1 LSSPQLPLRSKNK
14 KQQLI
19 RRLITIKKIL
29 KRSPLLIILFAAVGA
44 LFTLYFSGIAEY
56 YYSQAVSWPDF
67 LSGKHVN
74 VYIQQYLPDTE
85 NPVRTKDLID
95 YCKEREDSFIIY
107 RDFPYTSG
115 KAVYLGGNTSFEPD
129 IVEGRSFT
137 KEDFEKQMPVAI
149 IADYEWLSDK
159 CIIRN
164 GKEYILHE
172 NNEYEVIGK
181 FKRPSR
187 QYLQEDGLTM
197 YEGVY
202 DASYFVNMAA
212 SFETDIFIPLNGY
225 YTIDAK
231 EKSGEFLEGFT
242 NLVKK
247 INPDIRIDREEV
259 IEEAIIVNNT
269 QRLLRAINYED
280 SMKLLILIILPAFLI
295 LLNIPSITN
304 YWIEGRKK
312 EISVRML
319 SGGKPSAIRN
329 MMLRDY
335 LLITTIGYV
344 FGLLLVIIVA
354 NFKLFLFIGV
364 TVYPAAVISGY
375 ITCLLIGLILGFI
388 SLTIILKKNVII
400 PTRE

>member
-1 LSSPQLPLRSKNK
+1 MQ
-14 KQQLI
+14 
-19 RRLITIKKIL
+19 TT
-29 KRSPLLIILFAAVGA
+29 A
-44 LFTLYFSGIAEY
+44 
-56 YYSQAVSWPDF
+56 WPDF
-67 LSGKHVN
+67 LSGKHIN
-74 VYIQQYLPDTE
+74 VYIQQYLPDTKT
-85 NPVRTKDLID
+85 PVKTKDLID
-95 YCKEREDSFIIY
+95 YCKARDDNFILY
-107 RDFPYTSG
+107 RDFPLSGG
-115 KAVYLGGNTSFEPD
+115 KAVYLSGDTSFKPE

-137 KEDFEKQMPVAI
+137 REDFEKQMPVAI

-159 CIIRN
+159 CIIRD

-181 FKRPSR
+181 FKSPSR

-197 YEGVY
+197 YELVY

-212 SFETDIFIPLNGY
+212 LFETDLSTLLNGN

-231 EKSGEFLEGFT
+231 EKSMEFLNDFKTLAG
-242 NLVKK
+242 K
-247 INPDIRIDREEV
+247 INPDISIDLEEV
-259 IEEAIIVNNT
+259 EVVIPVNNT

-280 SMKLLILIILPAFLI
+280 SVQITTICFIISFLI

-304 YWIEGRKK
+304 YWIEGREK
-312 EISVRML
+312 EISERML
-319 SGGKPSAIRN
+319 SGGRPSAIRN
-329 MMLRDY
+329 IMLRDY

-344 FGLLLVIIVA
+344 FGLLLAIIILQSKA
-354 NFKLFLFIGV
+354 FSFIG
-364 TVYPAAVISGY
+364 TIYPAAVISGY

>member
-1 LSSPQLPLRSKNK
+1 M
-14 KQQLI
+14 
-19 RRLITIKKIL
+19 
-29 KRSPLLIILFAAVGA
+29 
-44 LFTLYFSGIAEY
+44 Y
-56 YYSQAVSWPDF
+56 
-67 LSGKHVN
+67 LSG
-74 VYIQQYLPDTE
+74 D
-85 NPVRTKDLID
+85 
-95 YCKEREDSFIIY
+95 
-107 RDFPYTSG
+107 
-115 KAVYLGGNTSFEPD
+115 TSFEPE
-129 IVEGRSFT
+129 IVEGRNFT
-137 KEDFEKQMPVAI
+137 KEDFEKKTQTVI
-149 IADYEWLSDK
+149 IKEYLSDK
-159 CIIRN
+159 CTLRD
-164 GKEYILHE
+164 GKEYLLHE

-181 FKRPSR
+181 FKSPHYMG
-187 QYLQEDGLTM
+187 QDMVKFYA
-197 YEGVY
+197 
-202 DASYFVNMAA
+202 ASYFVNMAA
-212 SFETDIFIPLNGY
+212 SFDTNLNAALNGD

-259 IEEAIIVNNT
+259 EVVIPVNNT

-295 LLNIPSITN
+295 LLNIPSIIN

-312 EISVRML
+312 EIYARIL

-344 FGLLLVIIVA
+344 FGLLLAIIILQSKA
-354 NFKLFLFIGV
+354 FSFIG
-364 TVYPAAVISGY
+364 TIYPAAVISGY

-400 PTRE
+400 PTKE

>member
-1 LSSPQLPLRSKNK
+1 M
-14 KQQLI
+14 
-19 RRLITIKKIL
+19 
-29 KRSPLLIILFAAVGA
+29 LL
-44 LFTLYFSGIAEY
+44 TLCFSIVAEY
-56 YYSQAVSWPDF
+56 YYKQALSWPDF
-67 LSGKHVN
+67 LSDEYVT

-107 RDFPYTSG
+107 RNFPLSGG
-115 KAVYLGGNTSFEPD
+115 KAVYLSGDTSFKPE

-137 KEDFEKQMPVAI
+137 REDFEKQMPVAI
-149 IADYEWLSDK
+149 IADYADYEWLSDK
-159 CIIRN
+159 CIIRD

-197 YEGVY
+197 YELVY

-212 SFETDIFIPLNGY
+212 LFETDLSTPLNGD

-231 EKSGEFLEGFT
+231 EKSMEFLNDFKTLAG
-242 NLVKK
+242 K
-247 INPDIRIDREEV
+247 INPDISIDLEEV
-259 IEEAIIVNNT
+259 EMVIPVNNT

-280 SMKLLILIILPAFLI
+280 SVQITTICFIISFLI

-312 EISVRML
+312 EISARML

-335 LLITTIGYV
+335 LLITTVGYV

-354 NFKLFLFIGV
+354 HLEPFSFMGV
-364 TVYPAAVISGY
+364 TIYPAAVISGY